1 MIIVRTMGI
10 ARLGFKVIL
19 RKYNFVLN
27 MLFQCKKMTFSP
39 SNYVLL
45 DYLLPIGCVCVRFD
59 GENEILIKKIIFLN
73 EHSALA
79 TKDSTR
85 MYT

>member
-1 MIIVRTMGI
+1 MCYWIIS
-10 ARLGFKVIL
+10 
-19 RKYNFVLN
+19 Y
-27 MLFQCKKMTFSP
+27 QS
-39 SNYVLL
+39 
-45 DYLLPIGCVCVRFD
+45 DVCVRFD

-85 MYT
+85 MYTYIRMP

>member
-1 MIIVRTMGI
+1 MQE
-10 ARLGFKVIL
+10 
-19 RKYNFVLN
+19 ND
-27 MLFQCKKMTFSP
+27 LFTIELCA
-39 SNYVLL
+39 
-45 DYLLPIGCVCVRFD
+45 IGLSLTNRISDVCVRFD

-79 TKDSTR
+79 TKDSTQ

>member
-1 MIIVRTMGI
+1 MCYWIIS
-10 ARLGFKVIL
+10 
-19 RKYNFVLN
+19 Y
-27 MLFQCKKMTFSP
+27 QS
-39 SNYVLL
+39 
-45 DYLLPIGCVCVRFD
+45 DVCVRFD

-79 TKDSTR
+79 TKDSTQ